1 VTNPR
6 VILVTDPAF
15 GDDIVIHC
23 VRSVGATLPRGWLCV
38 QLRDKQRPRVAL
50 RLFASQLREVT
61 RAVGASLVVNGD
73 AVVARDVGADGVH
86 LGRQASSVDAARQ
99 VCGGKTWV
107 SIAAHS
113 DEAVRG
119 GVAAGANAVL
129 VSPVFST
136 RSPSSHEPVKGG
148 RGLAALRSA
157 RSVSAN
163 RLSIFA
169 LGGVT
174 PENARSCMD
183 AGADGLAMMRA
194 LLGDLEPARVAR
206 AIHDAIASRC

>member
-6 VILVTDPAF
+6 IILVTDPAF
-15 GDDIVIHC
+15 GDDVVIHC
-23 VRSVGATLPRGWLCV
+23 VRSVGSTLPRGWLCV
-38 QLRDKQRPRVAL
+38 QLRDKQRPRVGL
-50 RLFASQLREVT
+50 RNFAWELREVT

-86 LGRQASSVDAARQ
+86 LGRQAGSVDAARH
-99 VCGGKTWV
+99 VCGEKAWI

-119 GVAAGANAVL
+119 GVAARANAVL

-136 RSPSSHEPVKGG
+136 RPPSSHEPMKGG
-148 RGLAALRSA
+148 RGLEALRSA

-163 RLSIFA
+163 QLAIFA

-174 PENARSCMD
+174 ADNARSCMD
-183 AGADGLAMMRA
+183 AGADGVALMRA

-206 AIHDAIASRC
+206 AIHDAIAWRC